1 MTPLVSDRNISEL
14 SPADRLLVRGGAPPQ
29 GTAPDGLASGQRAA
43 GEPMARQPAE
53 PIPRQVGGWDLE
65 RMIGE
70 GGLAQVFQARPSGS
84 APGSQASYAVKLL
97 RSPWDEDPRGLELL
111 AREARVGRRVAS
123 PHLVPVLAAN
133 LDRPP
138 YFVVMPF
145 LAGWSLD
152 VCVSAEQRPS
162 LPVALWIARQVAEA
176 LEAMHAAGWMH
187 SDVKPSNIRV
197 SSAGHATLVDLG
209 SARRHGESRSL
220 ADRPVVGTLAYMA
233 PEMLVS
239 TLGAD
244 IRSDIYSLGITLYEL
259 LTGRLPFRADDTRQ
273 LALDHRQELPS
284 DLRLLAP
291 HMPTHVARLVRQML
305 AKQPLRR
312 PQTPRE
318 LIDRLVRLEIDTFAE
333 RMPL

>member
-1 MTPLVSDRNISEL
+1 MTPLVSDRNIAERNA
-14 SPADRLLVRGGAPPQ
+14 ADHRLTRGGP
-29 GTAPDGLASGQRAA
+29 GPDGYRGHGPAA
-43 GEPMARQPAE
+43 GETIARE
-53 PIPRQVGGWDLE
+53 SVEMTLRQVGGWDLE

-70 GGLAQVFQARPSGS
+70 GGLARVFQARPIGT
-84 APGSQASYAVKLL
+84 AAGLEASYALKLL

-111 AREARVGRRVAS
+111 AREARVGQRVAS

-152 VCVSAEQRPS
+152 VCVSAEQRPP

-176 LEAMHAAGWMH
+176 LDALHAEGWMH
-187 SDVKPSNIRV
+187 ADVKPSNIRV
-197 SSAGHATLVDLG
+197 SAAGHATLVDLG

-239 TLGAD
+239 TVGAD

-259 LTGRLPFRADDTRQ
+259 LTGRLPFKADNARR
-273 LALDHRQELPS
+273 LALDHREELPG

-318 LIDRLVRLEIDTFAE
+318 LIERLVRLEVDTFAE

>member
-1 MTPLVSDRNISEL
+1 M
-14 SPADRLLVRGGAPPQ
+14 
-29 GTAPDGLASGQRAA
+29 
-43 GEPMARQPAE
+43 
-53 PIPRQVGGWDLE
+53 
-65 RMIGE
+65 
-70 GGLAQVFQARPSGS
+70 
-84 APGSQASYAVKLL
+84 KLL

-111 AREARVGRRVAS
+111 AREARVGRRVDS

-133 LDRPP
+133 LDQAP

-145 LAGWSLD
+145 IAGWSLD
-152 VCVSAEQRPS
+152 VCVSAEQRPP

-176 LEAMHAAGWMH
+176 LEALHAAGWMH
-187 SDVKPSNIRV
+187 ADVKPSNIRV
-197 SSAGHATLVDLG
+197 SAAGHATWSTWV
-209 SARRHGESRSL
+209 
-220 ADRPVVGTLAYMA
+220 RPAGMA
-233 PEMLVS
+233 NRGHWPIGQSWGPWPTWLPRCCVS
-239 TLGAD
+239 TVAAD

-259 LTGRLPFRADDTRQ
+259 LTGRLPFPADNARR